1 MAKKDYEGVGDKIEP
16 LPGMLDPISQAKMDK
31 KKKEQETKPKGY
43 KSGGMVSSAS
53 KRADGCCV
61 KGKTRGKMV

>member
-1 MAKKDYEGVGDKIEP
+1 MAKKDYEGVGDKTEP

-43 KSGGMVSSAS
+43 KSGGMVGSAS